1 MDDALDEIAQP
12 CDCSSSWRWLVRVVV
27 IFLVIIVL
35 MCIHLGTRIKS
46 QRIVEKECVE
56 LRAKL
61 AALESSTPA
70 ALEPAAGG
78 DTEAKKNK

>member
-1 MDDALDEIAQP
+1 MDDVLDETAQP

-35 MCIHLGTRIKS
+35 MCIHLGSRIKS
-46 QRIVEKECVE
+46 QRTVEKECVE

-61 AALESSTPA
+61 AAMESSTPA
-70 ALEPAAGG
+70 AREPVADG
-78 DTEAKKNK
+78 DTKAKKNK